1 MCTEPFSEFFTEQN
15 NFLSC
20 SSQILGKLCR
30 PTWKRNYYK
39 FLESF
44 IISETRKMIYQI
56 QQTQI
61 SRFENYVN
69 IEELMPFL
77 ETCCYILT
85 TVMESLIPVN
95 IVQMFNLLSY
105 LNVMLNSPLFFVTDD
120 SPCRE
125 KAKRKESLNAVFAWR
140 HEIVTEVVWS
150 AQ

>member
-1 MCTEPFSEFFTEQN
+1 
-15 NFLSC
+15 
-20 SSQILGKLCR
+20 
-30 PTWKRNYYK
+30 
-39 FLESF
+39 
-44 IISETRKMIYQI
+44 MIYQI

-105 LNVMLNSPLFFVTDD
+105 LKVMLNSPLFFVTDD
-120 SPCRE
+120 SPYRE
-125 KAKRKESLNAVFAWR
+125 KTKRKESLNAVFA
-140 HEIVTEVVWS
+140 
-150 AQ
+150 